1 MSVKSEEKTKIISSR
16 KSSLDSTLRP
26 KEWQDYI
33 GQKRIKENLQIVIQ
47 AAKQRNEAID
57 HILLYGNPGLGKT
70 TLAFLIAKE
79 MGVNIKQTSGPA
91 IKRPGDLAALLTNL
105 SEGDILFIDEIHRLN
120 KVCEEILYPSMEEF
134 KLSLITGRGTM
145 AQTMNIDLPHF
156 TLIGATT
163 KIASISSPLRSRFGI
178 TFQLDFYKEKEI
190 EEIIKR
196 SAKILSVDISD
207 QAIKIIAQRSRFT
220 PRIAN
225 HLLKRVRDFAQVKNN
240 GLITPVLAK
249 KALEFLEIDE
259 LGLTHEDRKI
269 LKAIIQ
275 KFGGGP
281 VGLKALASSTLEEED
296 SILELYEP
304 YLIQLGFIQR
314 TPRGRIATLKS
325 YQYLKIKTKNG
336 LL

>member
-1 MSVKSEEKTKIISSR
+1 MSVKEEKTKLIS
-16 KSSLDSTLRP
+16 KQNSSLDFTLRP
-26 KEWQDYI
+26 KKWQDYI
-33 GQKRIKENLQIVIQ
+33 GQDRIKENLQIIIQ
-47 AAKQRNEAID
+47 AAKQRHESPD

-79 MGVNIKQTSGPA
+79 MGVNIRQTSGPA
-91 IKRPGDLAALLTNL
+91 IERPGDIAAILTNL

-134 KLSLITGRGTM
+134 KLNLITGKGTM
-145 AQTMNIDLPHF
+145 AQTMSLDLLHF

-163 KIASISSPLRSRFGI
+163 KIASVSSPLRSRFGI
-178 TFQLDFYKEKEI
+178 IFQLDFYKEEEI
-190 EEIIKR
+190 EKIIKR
-196 SAKILSVDISD
+196 SAQILNVDITKE
-207 QAIKIIAQRSRFT
+207 AIKIIAQRSRFT

-240 GLITPVLAK
+240 GLITPLLAE
-249 KALEFLEIDE
+249 KALKFLDIDE
-259 LGLTHEDRKI
+259 LGLTREDRKI
-269 LKAIIQ
+269 LKAISQ
-275 KFGGGP
+275 KFKGGP
-281 VGLKALASSTLEEED
+281 VGLKALASSTMEEED

-314 TPRGRIATLKS
+314 TPRGRVITEKAYK
-325 YQYLKIKTKNG
+325 YLKVRPKDK